1 MKQMTVA
8 QRMTAAEFL
17 AQPEPEHGWPLNL
30 VDGEVVMNEPTVR
43 HGRPQLRILFALES
57 WVRAE
62 PGRGEVGL
70 PRDIQLDDRNV
81 FKPDVVWYAEG
92 RVPDLDDRAP
102 YAMADLAV
110 EVRSPSTWRYDV
122 GAKKVGYE
130 RHGLAELWL
139 VDTVAEAVRVFRRS
153 TAGGPSFDV
162 ALELDREQRLGSPLL
177 PGFALEVGELFP
189 RG

>member
-1 MKQMTVA
+1 MKPMPVA
-8 QRMTAAEFL
+8 APMTAEEFL

-30 VDGEVVMNEPTVR
+30 VDGEVIMNEPTVR
-43 HGRPQLRILFALES
+43 HGRPQLRILVALDA

-81 FKPDVVWYAEG
+81 FKPDVVWYSEG

-110 EVRSPSTWRYDV
+110 EVRSPSTWRDDV
-122 GAKKVGYE
+122 GAKKLGYE
-130 RHGLAELWL
+130 RHGLPELWL
-139 VDTVAEAVRVFRRS
+139 VDTVDEAVRVFRRS
-153 TAGGPSFDV
+153 TPGALSFDV
-162 ALELDREQRLGSPLL
+162 ALELDREQRLESPLL
-177 PGFALEVGELFP
+177 PGFALDLAELFP
-189 RG
+189 HG